1 MKIVGT
7 AIIADKEGR
16 ILIGQRPE
24 GKDLAGLWEFPGG
37 KQEAGETV
45 EQCIVREIREE
56 LGVCCRVGNF
66 LMSTSKAYPHGEFK
80 LMFYRAELDGTAEPQ
95 PLVHQEL
102 RWVRPEEAGAVM
114 LFRRADVEII
124 NFLRGT
130 PEN

>member
-66 LMSTSKAYPHGEFK
+66 LMSTSKTYSHGEFK

-102 RWVRPEEAGAVM
+102 RWVRPEELVQYV
-114 LFRRADVEII
+114 FPPADVEII

>member
-45 EQCIVREIREE
+45 EQCIVRE
-56 LGVCCRVGNF
+56 F
-66 LMSTSKAYPHGEFK
+66 AKSSAY
-80 LMFYRAELDGTAEPQ
+80 A
-95 PLVHQEL
+95 
-102 RWVRPEEAGAVM
+102 AVSAI
-114 LFRRADVEII
+114 F
-124 NFLRGT
+124 
-130 PEN
+130 